1 MTEGGLILQATDLFM
16 GRYCCYGRGVRIV
29 GKGGMVGGKKK
40 GGGIAMDWKS
50 CHGRKDGCGLIVLS
64 RKEEWIELILLS
76 REEDCCEA
84 YSVI

>member
-40 GGGIAMDWKS
+40 GGGIAMD
-50 CHGRKDGCGLIVLS
+50 
-64 RKEEWIELILLS
+64 
-76 REEDCCEA
+76 
-84 YSVI
+84 